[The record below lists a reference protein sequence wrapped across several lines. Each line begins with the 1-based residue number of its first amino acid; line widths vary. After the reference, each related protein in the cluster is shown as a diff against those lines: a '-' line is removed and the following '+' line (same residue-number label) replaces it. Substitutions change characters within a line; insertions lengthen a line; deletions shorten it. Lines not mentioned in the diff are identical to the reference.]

1 MNIKESFRYQNF
13 LENMMAE
20 AGTSLTSRE
29 HSLTITKKHFR
40 SKANSEASD
49 IEEAVDVGE
58 FHKNDD
64 VLSFMLLLV
73 EERQK
78 LTDAIGKA
86 KASVGFDIDA
96 AVETNKFRQTV
107 AARVK
112 SMLRFTPSKRIEEG
126 RDYKFNV
133 EGNQTPYLYEIEVE
147 ATEAF
152 DRGRAKS
159 VVREIMLQADK
170 ASAEIDSA
178 LINTQVVYAPPFNVN
193 DSFDDVME
201 EFLTKRESLSA

>member
-1 MNIKESFRYQNF
+1 MNLKESFRYQNF

-20 AGTSLTSRE
+20 AGSSLTSRE
-29 HSLTITKKHFR
+29 HSLTVTKKHLR
-40 SKANSEASD
+40 NKSNHEAQD
-49 IEEAVDVGE
+49 MVETVDVGE
-58 FHKNDD
+58 FYMNDD

-73 EERQK
+73 DERKK
-78 LTDAIGKA
+78 LTDAIGRA

-107 AARVK
+107 AARTK
-112 SMLRFTPSKRIEEG
+112 AMLRFVPSKRIEQG
-126 RDYKFNV
+126 RDYKFN
-133 EGNQTPYLYEIEVE
+133 YEIEVE
-147 ATEAF
+147 TTEAF

-178 LINTQVVYAPPFNVN
+178 LINTQVEYEPPFNVN

-201 EFLTKRESLSA
+201 EFLAKRESPST